1 MKALLSYSKHADA
14 ANPAA
19 LWRGTLLMNHLLEAP
34 AKIYRNYMQLNC
46 FKACCDPI
54 GAINAYFTEVHR
66 EASEHGYYEFD
77 RGKLGVSKPNIKI
90 KMGNRLD
97 FEIKNLAA
105 RLKLRDPDFSHIKK
119 MIKIKPYSI
128 FGKVV

>member
-1 MKALLSYSKHADA
+1 MKVFQQYQKYAGDI
-14 ANPAA
+14 NQVA

-34 AKIYRNYMQLNC
+34 AKIYRNYMQMNS

-66 EASEHGYYEFD
+66 ESREHGYYEFD
-77 RGKLGVSKPNIKI
+77 RGKSGISRPNIKI
-90 KMGNRLD
+90 KAGNWLD

-105 RLKLRDPDFSHIKK
+105 RLKLRDPYFSHFKK
-119 MIKIKPYSI
+119 MIKIKSYSI
-128 FGKVV
+128 FGK